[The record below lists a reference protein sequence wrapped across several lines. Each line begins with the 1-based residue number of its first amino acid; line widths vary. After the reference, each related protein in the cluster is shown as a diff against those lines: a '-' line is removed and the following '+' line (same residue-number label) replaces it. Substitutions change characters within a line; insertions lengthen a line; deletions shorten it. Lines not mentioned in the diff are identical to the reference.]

1 MMESI
6 DRWGLILALIAFLAL
21 SLWNLSLPGLHYDE
35 AKEAGLNAM
44 EFFQGLPTTAFRGAQ
59 VRVGPA
65 GIPLMVQDYIG
76 ALNVFL
82 SLPFLGALGIKV
94 EALRLYTVSAG
105 AGTLFLTWAVARKL
119 CGPPAG
125 MVAALL
131 LAFNPSFVF
140 WNRQGIFVTS
150 ITSLFLMASLL
161 CGLRWWDKRRL
172 RDLYCLALLWGLG
185 LYSKVL
191 FLWAIVAMV
200 LSATAGLF
208 RRLPSIRQ
216 LILALIIFF
225 LPLLPFLAFNAMTKG
240 TISTVLR
247 NLQFSYYGIS
257 NLSWGENVLTRLK
270 QVVTLLKGDHLWYL
284 GGIFSNPVAPWVG
297 GGLALVTLI
306 LVLTRKAERK
316 ALLPVLII
324 GFIVAESAFTISG
337 LFITHYFFLLPL
349 LALAGAIGVAL
360 LFRASGFSRPVKVLA
375 TFAFLL
381 WASGDLRAT
390 VLYHRALAFSGG
402 HSFHS
407 DAIYNLASYLLHR
420 EGSSMVALD
429 WGIEAS
435 VRFLTLGKATPVEI
449 FGYESFQE
457 PDAGFRERA
466 SLFLKPG
473 TIFIAHAPEDT
484 VFRGRVEALEAL
496 AQERKL
502 KLQEVAHFREKSGRL
517 IYIILQVE

>member
-1 MMESI
+1 MKESI
-6 DRWGLILALIAFLAL
+6 ERLGLILALIAFLAL

-44 EFFQGLPTTAFRGAQ
+44 EFLRGLPTTAFRGAQ
-59 VRVGPA
+59 IRVGPT

-94 EALRLYTVSAG
+94 EALRLYTISVG

-125 MVAALL
+125 MAAALL

-140 WNRQGIFVTS
+140 WNRQGIFVTN

-161 CGLRWWDKRRL
+161 CGLRWWDKGRP

-191 FLWAIVAMV
+191 FLWAIVAIV

-208 RRLPSIRQ
+208 RRPPSVRQ
-216 LILALIIFF
+216 LALALMIFS
-225 LPLLPFLAFNAMTKG
+225 LPLFPFLAFNAMTKG
-240 TISTVLR
+240 TILTVLR
-247 NLQFSYYGIS
+247 NLHLSYYGIS
-257 NLSWGENVLTRLK
+257 NLSWGQNVLIRLK

-284 GGIFSNPVAPWVG
+284 GGIFSNPAAPLVASG
-297 GGLALVTLI
+297 FALAILI
-306 LVLTRKAERK
+306 LILTRKAEPR
-316 ALLPVLII
+316 ALLPVLIL
-324 GFIVAESAFTISG
+324 GFTVVESAFTISG
-337 LFITHYFFLLPL
+337 LFITHYFILLPL
-349 LALAGAIGVAL
+349 LALAGGVGVAL
-360 LFRASGFSRPVKVLA
+360 LIRASGSSRLVKVLA
-375 TFAFLL
+375 VFAFLL
-381 WASGDLRAT
+381 WASGDLWVTA
-390 VLYHRALAFSGG
+390 LYHRALAVTGG

-407 DAIYNLASYLLHR
+407 DAIYNLANYLLHR
-420 EGSSMVALD
+420 EESSVVALD

-435 VRFLTLGKATPVEI
+435 VRFLTLGRVTPVEI

-466 SLFLKPG
+466 SLFLNTG
-473 TIFIAHAPEDT
+473 TIFIAHAREDT
-484 VFRGRVEALEAL
+484 VFKGRVEALEAL

-502 KLQEVAHFREKSGRL
+502 KLKEVAHFREKSGRL